1 MNATN
6 LNRYNKFFNA
16 AVAALD
22 GGFATAAAKKEA
34 NSNVSRAY
42 ECVRDSV
49 FSALL
54 DAGKNDNALNLTF
67 ELRHVKLAAFLEISR
82 GVGYECGAE
91 MEKLIALRAAI
102 AAEEVVKKVKVVKT
116 VADTSKGER
125 LQYRGNCQACGRN
138 HAIVDG
144 FVAQARCSGPMP

>member
-54 DAGKNDNALNLTF
+54 DAGKNDNALNLAF
-67 ELRHVKLAAFLEISR
+67 ELRHVKIAAFLEIAR
-82 GVGYECGAE
+82 GVGYPTVLSGKPRGSARGC
-91 MEKLIALRAAI
+91 RAWNAKRSHVI
-102 AAEEVVKKVKVVKT
+102 
-116 VADTSKGER
+116 
-125 LQYRGNCQACGRN
+125 
-138 HAIVDG
+138 
-144 FVAQARCSGPMP
+144 

>member
-82 GVGYECGAE
+82 GVGYECGAD
-91 MEKLIALRAAI
+91 A
-102 AAEEVVKKVKVVKT
+102 
-116 VADTSKGER
+116 SKGER